1 MSETPQ
7 KLDRLFLSVGAM
19 KAGTTW
25 LHRHLAGHPGIHF
38 SPEKEI
44 HYFADPKGRSYMSL
58 AGRLDRYQRVVRNLA
73 PDRLNPHVQR
83 NLAWYADPYL
93 APQVDDAW
101 YRGLFDMRPPRKSDA
116 PWVADFSNL
125 YAVLDG
131 EGWAHVGRVAR
142 EVRAIYTMRHP
153 SARLWSSLKFSYEY
167 SGRAAELARLDEAT
181 IAAYFDDPGTRAH
194 ADYARVVQ
202 SLRHHLG
209 ADRAAFFFF
218 EQVRAHPLE
227 TLRRIEGF
235 LDLPEH
241 QYRQDALE
249 ARINPSREMG
259 VPPAF
264 LDRAEAIRAEQ
275 VARLGDLGLDVPDSW
290 HIPLGE

>member
-7 KLDRLFLSVGAM
+7 HLDRLFLSVGAM

-25 LHRHLAGHPGIHF
+25 LHRQLAGHPGIHF

-58 AGRLDRYQRVVRNLA
+58 AGRLDRYQRVVRNLT
-73 PDRLNPHVQR
+73 PERLNPHVQR
-83 NLAWYADPYL
+83 NLAWYADRYL
-93 APQVDDAW
+93 APRVDDAW
-101 YRGLFDMRPPRKSDA
+101 YRGLFDMRPPRKSDTA
-116 PWVADFSNL
+116 WAADFSNL
-125 YAVLDG
+125 YAVLDDA
-131 EGWAHVGRVAR
+131 GWDHVAR
-142 EVRAIYTMRHP
+142 IAHQVRAIYTMRHP
-153 SARLWSSLKFSYEY
+153 SERLWSNLKFSYEF
-167 SGRAAELARLDEAT
+167 SGRMAELEYLDEAT
-181 IAAYFDDPGTRAH
+181 IAKYFDDAAVLAH
-194 ADYARVVQ
+194 ADYAGTVAGLCAR
-202 SLRHHLG
+202 LG
-209 ADRAAFFFF
+209 TDAAFFFF
-218 EQVRAHPLE
+218 EDVRARPLE

-259 VPPAF
+259 VPAAF
-264 LDRAEAIRAEQ
+264 AERAELIRVEQ
-275 VARLGDLGLDVPDSW
+275 VARLGDLGLQVPQSW